1 MTVKFERKKIVGLI
15 GLSLIIVAFAM
26 SSVYKTALAEHHGET
41 KTLSAHDYEQIKE
54 LYARYNQG
62 SDFRDTELFLSAF
75 AEDAVMTREG
85 GNIVGMEELRADR
98 ARRYQG
104 KTGDV
109 GRRHIN
115 GSYLITPTTE
125 GAEARTYYLLMDVTV
140 RPPDV
145 ISSGYYEDK
154 FVKTDAGWKIKHR
167 TLYRDTLDY

>member
-1 MTVKFERKKIVGLI
+1 MKKTFFGLVTSI
-15 GLSLIIVAFAM
+15 ALMLLLSSTISNISQSVFAEQ
-26 SSVYKTALAEHHGET
+26 AIQE
-41 KTLSAHDYEQIKE
+41 LSAKDFEEIKE

-85 GNIVGMEELRADR
+85 GDIVGMDELRADR
-98 ARRYQG
+98 ARRYEG

-115 GSYLITPTTE
+115 GSYLITPTSD

-140 RPPDV
+140 RPPNV
-145 ISSGYYEDK
+145 ISSGY
-154 FVKTDAGWKIKHR
+154 
-167 TLYRDTLDY
+167 

>member
-1 MTVKFERKKIVGLI
+1 MKKILLGL
-15 GLSLIIVAFAM
+15 LTSFVLVLTSSLIVPGI
-26 SSVYKTALAEHHGET
+26 SQSVNAEQGARE
-41 KTLSAHDYEQIKE
+41 LSAKDLEQIKE

-75 AEDAVMTREG
+75 ADDAVMTREG
-85 GNIVGMEELRADR
+85 GDIVGMDGLRADR

-104 KTGDV
+104 ETGDV

-115 GSYLITPTTE
+115 GSYLIMPTLD

-140 RPPDV
+140 RPPNV

-154 FVKTDAGWKIKHR
+154 FVRTDAGWKIKHR

>member
-1 MTVKFERKKIVGLI
+1 MKKTFFGLVTSIALMLLFSSTVSNISQSV
-15 GLSLIIVAFAM
+15 FAEQ
-26 SSVYKTALAEHHGET
+26 AIQE
-41 KTLSAHDYEQIKE
+41 LSAQDFEEIKE

-85 GNIVGMEELRADR
+85 GDIVGMDELRADR
-98 ARRYQG
+98 ARRYEG

-115 GSYLITPTTE
+115 GSYLITPTSD

-140 RPPDV
+140 RPPNV

-154 FVKTDAGWKIKHR
+154 FVRTNSGWKIKHR
-167 TLYRDTLDY
+167 ILYRDTLDH

>member
-1 MTVKFERKKIVGLI
+1 MKKTFFGLVTSIALMLLFSSTVSNISQSV
-15 GLSLIIVAFAM
+15 FAEQ
-26 SSVYKTALAEHHGET
+26 AIQE
-41 KTLSAHDYEQIKE
+41 LSAQDFEEIKE

-85 GNIVGMEELRADR
+85 GDIVGMDELRADR
-98 ARRYQG
+98 ARRYEG

-115 GSYLITPTTE
+115 GSYLITPTSD
-125 GAEARTYYLLMDVTV
+125 GAEARAYYLLMDVTV
-140 RPPDV
+140 RPPNV

-154 FVKTDAGWKIKHR
+154 FVRTNSGWKIKHR
-167 TLYRDTLDY
+167 ILYRDTLDH